1 MEPARWLRLHQTPPR
16 RSLGNQGVSPIP
28 ESAANRIC
36 ESLMLYSA
44 RTNSSGLRPS
54 LRGGLSDPPKGGIKM
69 RVARVLSSILLFL
82 GLFLAMPALAGV
94 PRLIIVE
101 HYGDCC

>member
-1 MEPARWLRLHQTPPR
+1 
-16 RSLGNQGVSPIP
+16 
-28 ESAANRIC
+28 
-36 ESLMLYSA
+36 
-44 RTNSSGLRPS
+44 
-54 LRGGLSDPPKGGIKM
+54 M